1 MTEENSPTQ
10 PVPRKEGQNMTEGQ
24 LEWKDSG
31 ARWHRIQKD
40 ALRIFISISC

>member
-10 PVPRKEGQNMTEGQ
+10 PVPRKEGQFT
-24 LEWKDSG
+24 WKDSG